1 VKSLIPRLNIHYTL
15 HDAFI
20 ALKSIFVIYPKTDNS
35 CFYLNH
41 ARTGLRMALTSLNL
55 PGGSKVGV
63 MVYNCYSVMNAVKLA
78 GLEIEF
84 IDVTDDFC
92 IDIYDFENK
101 KDKLSALIVTH
112 LFGIPND
119 IEQLKS
125 LCPHIPI
132 IEDCSHSFLTENG
145 GELTGCA
152 GDMAVFSMGLG
163 KFPSIGPG
171 GYLKVNNDR
180 YLDVINESYT
190 KLPAPSF
197 LNEINN
203 IGLSLLLSVLHKPVI
218 YKYFTKPVLKDKNK
232 RKDDTIR
239 YKHAESKIL
248 KSCFGLFISE
258 SNQYP
263 FYLKIQQKN
272 AGQIFTALKSY
283 NSTIKISKKYNFN
296 KVNCFMFP
304 LLTEN
309 RQLFI
314 DKMEMNGI
322 ELGIHFSK
330 SVEWAKKF
338 GYKDGYCKN
347 VEKIADQIVVCPC
360 HYNLSEKEIALIK

>member
-1 VKSLIPRLNIHYTL
+1 VKNLIPRLNIHYTL
-15 HDAFI
+15 HDTYI
-20 ALKSIFVIYPKTDNS
+20 AIKSIFVLSPKTENS
-35 CFYLNH
+35 LFYLNH

-55 PGGSKVGV
+55 PQGSKVGV

-92 IDIYDFENK
+92 IDIHDFENK

-125 LCPHIPI
+125 LSPNIPI

-145 GELTGCA
+145 DELTGTA

-180 YLDVINESYT
+180 YLGLINESYSNLST
-190 KLPAPSF
+190 PSF
-197 LNEINN
+197 LNELNN

-218 YKYFTKPVLKDKNK
+218 YNYFTKPVLKEKNK
-232 RKDDTIR
+232 RKDDAVR
-239 YKHAESKIL
+239 YKHSETKIL
-248 KSCFGLFISE
+248 KSCLGLFISK
-258 SNQYP
+258 STQYSV
-263 FYLKIQQKN
+263 YLKIQQKN
-272 AGQIFTALKSY
+272 ASQIYEALKSN
-283 NSTIKISKKYNFN
+283 NSTMKISKKYILN
-296 KVNCFMFP
+296 KINCFMFP

-314 DKMEMNGI
+314 DKMEMRGI
-322 ELGIHFSK
+322 ELGTHFSK

-338 GYKDGYCKN
+338 GYKDGYCIN
-347 VEKIADQIVVCPC
+347 VEKIANQLVVCPC
-360 HYNLSEKEIALIK
+360 HYNLSENEIAQIK

>member
-1 VKSLIPRLNIHYTL
+1 MKNLIPRLNIHYTL
-15 HDAFI
+15 HDTYI
-20 ALKSIFVIYPKTDNS
+20 AIKSIFVLSPKTENS
-35 CFYLNH
+35 LFYLNH

-55 PGGSKVGV
+55 PQGSKVGV

-92 IDIYDFENK
+92 IDIHDFENK

-125 LCPHIPI
+125 LSPNIPI

-145 GELTGCA
+145 DELTGTA

-180 YLDVINESYT
+180 YLGLINESYSNLST
-190 KLPAPSF
+190 PSF
-197 LNEINN
+197 LNELNN

-218 YKYFTKPVLKDKNK
+218 YNYFTKPVLKEKNK
-232 RKDDTIR
+232 RKDDAVR
-239 YKHAESKIL
+239 YKHSETKIL
-248 KSCFGLFISE
+248 KSCLGLFISK
-258 SNQYP
+258 STQYSV
-263 FYLKIQQKN
+263 YLKIQQKN
-272 AGQIFTALKSY
+272 ARQIYEVLKS
-283 NSTIKISKKYNFN
+283 NNPTIKISKKYNLN
-296 KVNCFMFP
+296 KINCFMFP

-314 DKMEMNGI
+314 DKMEMRGI
-322 ELGIHFSK
+322 ELGTHFSK

-338 GYKDGYCKN
+338 GYKDGYCIN
-347 VEKIADQIVVCPC
+347 VEKIANQLVVCPC
-360 HYNLSEKEIALIK
+360 HYNLSENEIAQIK

>member
-1 VKSLIPRLNIHYTL
+1 MKSLIPRLNIQYTL
-15 HDAFI
+15 HDAYI
-20 ALKSIFVIYPKTDNS
+20 AIKSIFVLSPKTENS
-35 CFYLNH
+35 LFYLNH

-55 PGGSKVGV
+55 PQGSKVGV

-92 IDIYDFENK
+92 IDIHDFENK

-125 LCPHIPI
+125 LSPNIPI

-145 GELTGCA
+145 DELTGTA

-180 YLDVINESYT
+180 YLDLINESYSNLST
-190 KLPAPSF
+190 PSF

-203 IGLSLLLSVLHKPVI
+203 IGLSFLLSVLHKPVI
-218 YKYFTKPVLKDKNK
+218 YNYFTKPVLKEKNK
-232 RKDDTIR
+232 RKDDAVR
-239 YKHAESKIL
+239 YKHSETKIL
-248 KSCFGLFISE
+248 KSCLGLFISK
-258 SNQYP
+258 STQYSV
-263 FYLKIQQKN
+263 YLKIQQKN
-272 AGQIFTALKSY
+272 ARQIYEVLKS
-283 NSTIKISKKYNFN
+283 NNPTIKISKKYNLN
-296 KVNCFMFP
+296 KINCFMFP

-314 DKMEMNGI
+314 DKMEMRGI
-322 ELGIHFSK
+322 ELGTHFSK

-338 GYKDGYCKN
+338 GYKDGYCIN
-347 VEKIADQIVVCPC
+347 VEKIANQLVVCPC
-360 HYNLSEKEIALIK
+360 HYNLSENEIAQIK